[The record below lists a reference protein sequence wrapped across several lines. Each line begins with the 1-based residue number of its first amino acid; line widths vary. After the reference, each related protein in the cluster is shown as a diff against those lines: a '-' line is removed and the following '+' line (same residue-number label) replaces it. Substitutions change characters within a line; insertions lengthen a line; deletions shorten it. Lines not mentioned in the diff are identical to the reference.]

1 MNIQRRE
8 LIAKKSTSRSL
19 LHSRDAQFSPW
30 SQSFS
35 RGYGSNLPTS
45 LTHIIQLTKGCSPW
59 GPDAVIGTT
68 RCKIITI
75 TRCFKGRAK
84 RTRHIEIDML
94 YGIKSLSSAEPYP
107 GNDFLNRRRRLRLGL
122 DSSYRGLKRY
132 RLDPREEVNLCIQAQ
147 EY

>member
-1 MNIQRRE
+1 M
-8 LIAKKSTSRSL
+8 KSTGRNP

-68 RCKIITI
+68 RCEIITI
-75 TRCFKGRAK
+75 TRCFKGRAWC
-84 RTRHIEIDML
+84 TRHFEIEVL
-94 YGIKSLSSAEPYP
+94 YGDKPLSSAEPYP
-107 GNDFLNRRRRLRLGL
+107 GDDFLNRRRRLLLGPN
-122 DSSYRGLKRY
+122 SSYRGLKRY
-132 RLDPREEVNLCIQAQ
+132 RLDSREAVNHRIQAQ